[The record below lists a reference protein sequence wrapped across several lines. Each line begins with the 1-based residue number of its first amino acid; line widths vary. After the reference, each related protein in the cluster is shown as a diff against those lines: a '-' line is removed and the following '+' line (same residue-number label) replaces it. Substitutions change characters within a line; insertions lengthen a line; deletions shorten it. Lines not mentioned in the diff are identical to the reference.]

1 MNDKPEPWAALL
13 LLWTC
18 GASLRLT
25 VLAVPPVLPII
36 QHDFQMT
43 GTQIGLLSGMP
54 VVLFAIAAI
63 PGSSLIARV
72 GVRRTLL
79 AGLAIAACGG
89 LARAWANSVWLLY
102 STTIL
107 MSAGIAA
114 MQPAMAAAVR
124 SWVPERSTFGTAVY
138 TNGLLT
144 GEIIPVAMML
154 PIVLPFFGKW
164 QLALGA
170 WSVPLIVTAILVLVL
185 CPPQSTPLAR
195 IPIEWLPQLNSRL
208 NWQLGLILG
217 SIAST
222 YFCVNGFMPS
232 LLGGRHHP
240 ELISPA
246 LTALNFGQIP
256 ASLLLLFIADRLQGR
271 LWPYLLCAPL
281 MLVGV
286 VGVYFASGGWTIVW
300 SALLGAT
307 CGGSLVLGLALAPL
321 LCRHPDE
328 VARTSA
334 SAFAISYS
342 FAMLISLAA
351 GAVWDGTGKVEY
363 VLLPIVLGILPL
375 LSLAPTLGLR
385 RNTELR

>member
-1 MNDKPEPWAALL
+1 MNEAPKPWAALL

-36 QHDFQMT
+36 QQDLRMT
-43 GTQIGLLSGMP
+43 GTQIGLLSGIP
-54 VVLFAIAAI
+54 VILFAIAAI
-63 PGSSLIARV
+63 PGSSLIART
-72 GVRRTLL
+72 GVRQTLL

-89 LARAWANSVWLLY
+89 LGRAWANSLWLLY
-102 STTIL
+102 ATTVF

-124 SWVPERSTFGTAVY
+124 SWIPERSTFGTAVY

-164 QLALGA
+164 QPALGA
-170 WSVPLIVTAILVLVL
+170 WSVPLIVTAILVLL
-185 CPPQSTPLAR
+185 FCPRQRTSPPR
-195 IPIEWLPQLNSRL
+195 IPINWLPQLNNRL

-222 YFCVNGFMPS
+222 YFCVNGFLPS

-246 LTALNFGQIP
+246 LTALNLGQIP
-256 ASLLLLFIADRLQGR
+256 ASLLLLVVADRLQGR

-281 MLVGV
+281 MLLGV
-286 VGVYFASGGWTIVW
+286 VGISFASGSWTIVW

-321 LCRHPDE
+321 MCRRPDE

-342 FAMLISLAA
+342 FAMLISLTA
-351 GAVWDGTGKVEY
+351 GAVWDGTGKVEF
-363 VLLPIVLGILPL
+363 VLIPIVLGILPIL
-375 LSLAPTLGLR
+375 GLVPTLRFR
-385 RNTELR
+385 RA

>member
-1 MNDKPEPWAALL
+1 MNEPPKPWAALL

-36 QHDFQMT
+36 QQDLRMT
-43 GTQIGLLSGMP
+43 GTQIGLLSGIP
-54 VVLFAIAAI
+54 VILFAIAAT
-63 PGSSLIARV
+63 PGSSLIARA
-72 GVRRTLL
+72 GVRQTLL

-89 LARAWANSVWLLY
+89 LGRAWANSLWLLY
-102 STTIL
+102 ATTVF

-124 SWVPERSTFGTAVY
+124 SWIPERSTFGTAVY

-164 QLALGA
+164 QPALGA
-170 WSVPLIVTAILVLVL
+170 WSGPLIVTAILVLL
-185 CPPQSTPLAR
+185 FCPRQRTSLPR
-195 IPIEWLPQLNSRL
+195 IRVNWLPQLNNRL

-222 YFCVNGFMPS
+222 YFCVNGFLPS

-256 ASLLLLFIADRLQGR
+256 ASLLLLVVADRLQGR
-271 LWPYLLCAPL
+271 RWPYLLC
-281 MLVGV
+281 G
-286 VGVYFASGGWTIVW
+286 
-300 SALLGAT
+300 
-307 CGGSLVLGLALAPL
+307 PL
-321 LCRHPDE
+321 LI
-328 VARTSA
+328 A
-334 SAFAISYS
+334 SVIGIAYS
-342 FAMLISLAA
+342 S
-351 GAVWDGTGKVEY
+351 GWGT
-363 VLLPIVLGILPL
+363 I
-375 LSLAPTLGLR
+375 
-385 RNTELR
+385 

>member
-1 MNDKPEPWAALL
+1 MSNAPKPWAALL

-36 QHDFQMT
+36 QQDLQLT
-43 GTQIGLLSGMP
+43 GTQVGLLSGIP
-54 VVLFAIAAI
+54 VILFAIAAI
-63 PGSSLIARV
+63 PGSSLIASV
-72 GVRRTLL
+72 GVRKALL
-79 AGLAIAACGG
+79 AALAVAAFGG
-89 LARAWANSVWLLY
+89 MARAFASSLWLLFF
-102 STTIL
+102 TTVL
-107 MSAGIAA
+107 MSSGIAA

-124 SWVPERSTFGTAVY
+124 SWIPERSTFGTAVY

-154 PIVLPFFGKW
+154 PIVQPLFGRW
-164 QLALGA
+164 QPALGV
-170 WSVPLIVTAILVLVL
+170 WSMPLIVTAILVLLL
-185 CPPQSTPLAR
+185 CPRQSTPPPSVPTR
-195 IPIEWLPQLNSRL
+195 WLPQLNSRL
-208 NWQLGLILG
+208 NWQLALILG

-222 YFCVNGFMPS
+222 YFCVNGFLPA

-246 LTALNFGQIP
+246 LTALNLGQIP
-256 ASLLLLFIADRLQGR
+256 TSLLLLVVADRLQGR
-271 LWPYLLCAPL
+271 RWPYALCGPL
-281 MLVGV
+281 MIAGV
-286 VGVYFASGGWTIVW
+286 VGISHSSGLGTIVW

-328 VARTSA
+328 VALTSA

-342 FAMLISLAA
+342 FAMLISLLA
-351 GAVWDGTGKVEY
+351 GAVWDVTGRVDY
-363 VLLPIVLGILPL
+363 ALIPIVLAILPIL
-375 LSLAPTLGLR
+375 VLVPTLSFR
-385 RNTELR
+385 RS